1 MLSARSVQEI
11 HSPRVFFFYWES
23 CAVVQTN
30 VFNYCFQ
37 HCNLSFCVRNSF
49 ILCCCFAGSWPGT
62 VCESFNQKINN
73 SSVPTYRNVIYA
85 EENVKKSSRRRLSP
99 VKHPLVLA
107 ALTESQYMV
116 ATPTTQPPSEQLKP
130 LSFSRTTEQTKEAS
144 QDLVLKRVL
153 STSHMD
159 VEHRALPLTALS
171 EPQPSIPEN
180 RKS

>member
-116 ATPTTQPPSEQLKP
+116 ATPTIQPPSR
-130 LSFSRTTEQTKEAS
+130 LSNWSRCRFLGRPSRRRKRPKTSFWSESWVRVTWMSNTEPC
-144 QDLVLKRVL
+144 R
-153 STSHMD
+153 
-159 VEHRALPLTALS
+159 
-171 EPQPSIPEN
+171 
-180 RKS
+180 